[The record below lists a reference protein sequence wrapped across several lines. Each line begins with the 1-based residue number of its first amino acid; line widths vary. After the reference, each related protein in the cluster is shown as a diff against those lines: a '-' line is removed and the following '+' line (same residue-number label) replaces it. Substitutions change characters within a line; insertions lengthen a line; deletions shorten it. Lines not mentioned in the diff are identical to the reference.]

1 MIIYD
6 ESGNK
11 ILDITVDDDSYRYR
25 AIMGDHNITLHYALA
40 EHVEIPVGSYCEFQG
55 ERYTLIRPESLKMK
69 HSRNFEYTVIF
80 ESAQAKAKMWK
91 FRNPVDGR
99 LKFSL
104 TAKPHEHLQMFVDN
118 MNMRDTGWQ
127 VGECVDGEEF
137 LISYNHVYCIDALS
151 QMADTFKTEYEI
163 SGKTVSLHKVEYNK
177 NNPLPLSYGRGNGF
191 KPGVG
196 RSNYGDTPPIEILY
210 IQGGTQNIDASKYGN
225 SELLLPAGQSIRYD
239 GVYFENEEGF
249 NASVARTYVV
259 DDLGYSIFRSDKE
272 HTSKAEDS
280 LDCSEIY
287 PKRVGEVTKVEVI
300 DESNN
305 FYDIIDNT
313 IPENLDYSQYRIG
326 GEAATIIF
334 QSGMLAGREFE
345 LEQTNDSFSGYV
357 HSERRFKIVPQDIDG
372 ITMPGGVYVPQVG
385 DTYAIFNVMLPDAY
399 VRDDET
405 KTGASWEMFGAG
417 VKYLFDNE
425 DEKFSFTGELDG
437 IWAKKDWVNIGG
449 KIILGGYVDF
459 SDEHFQ
465 QEGVLVRITGI
476 KDYINNPYSPE
487 IELSNTTVG
496 GYLSTSLKQLESEE
510 VLIEKYHRDALQFT
524 KRRFRDAQETMS
536 MLAGAMLDNFTN
548 AISPITVQTMQMLV
562 GDQSLQFHFV
572 QSKDSPI
579 VVKHNI
585 TYDNEAK
592 QLNVPA
598 GTIQH
603 MTLGIYS
610 IVATRGNDEYH
621 FWEIPSF
628 TSARLDDA
636 SKKYYLYA
644 KVSKST
650 STQTG
655 VFALSETALNF
666 ETDTYNLLVGILNS
680 EYDGERSFVPLYG
693 FTEILPGCIT
703 TDSIVSSDGTT
714 YFDLL
719 SGEIGGN
726 IRIKAGSVG
735 YANLSDK
742 PDLSIYATSSE
753 LEILGDRITAQVSRI
768 DEIENTIDSSGWITT
783 AEGNQ
788 LYASKTLENGQNIIS
803 YINQTAGSTTINSS
817 RINLQ
822 GAVSFSSLT
831 SSLQGTIN
839 EKVDSSSLGSLAYK
853 SQVAED
859 LLSADL
865 STLIN
870 GKADSSSLG
879 ELAYKDAV
887 EAAQLG
893 STIIV
898 GGYLNTDYIKV
909 NRIDADGAKIGGF
922 TIQSKVL
929 QWVEY
934 GYASS
939 QIARKL
945 KMGMSETNTDGVIDV
960 LFTAETTG
968 RFGVKA
974 VGSNMGGAA
983 IYASSN
989 NTTQK
994 YPDSTHKWAGFFDG
1008 GLWAGE
1014 YWATS
1019 LTNNLK
1025 VGMNG
1030 AVRIDNSDTFLHF
1043 VRGICIGFSNARM
1056 YDQTNDQPNNA
1067 VRE

>member
-6 ESGNK
+6 ETGNK
-11 ILDITVDDDSYRYR
+11 VLDITVDDNSYRYR
-25 AIMGDHNITLHYALA
+25 AVMGDNNLTLYYSLA
-40 EHVEIPVGSYCEFQG
+40 EHVELSVGSYCDFQG
-55 ERYTLIRPESLKMK
+55 ERYTLMSPESFKMN
-69 HSRNFEYTVIF
+69 HSRDFEYTVIF
-80 ESAQAKAKMWK
+80 ESEQAKAKMWK

-104 TAKPHEHLQMFVDN
+104 TAKPREHLQMFVDN
-118 MNMRDTGWQ
+118 MNRRDAGWKI
-127 VGECVDGEEF
+127 GECVDGTET
-137 LISYNHVYCIDALS
+137 LINYDHAYCFDALS
-151 QMADTFKTEYEI
+151 QMADTCKTEYEI
-163 SGKTVSLHKVEYNK
+163 SGKTVSLHKVEYDK
-177 NNPLPLSYGRGNGF
+177 NNPLPLSYGFGNGF

-196 RSNYGDTPPIEILY
+196 RSNYGDTPPIEILFV
-210 IQGGTQNIDASKYGN
+210 QGGTQNIDASKYGN
-225 SELLLPAGQSIRYD
+225 SELLLPIGQSIRYD
-239 GVYFENEEGF
+239 GVYFEDEEGF
-249 NASVARTYVV
+249 NSSVARTYVV
-259 DDLGYSIFRSDKE
+259 DDLGYSIRRGDKE
-272 HTSKAEDS
+272 LSSKAEDS

-287 PKRVGEVTKVEVI
+287 PKRVGEVTKVEVV
-300 DESNN
+300 DEENN

-313 IPENLDYSQYRIG
+313 IPDSLDYSQYRIG

-345 LEQTNDSFSGYV
+345 LEQTDTDLTGYV
-357 HSERRFKIVPQDIDG
+357 HAERRFKIVPQDIDG
-372 ITMPGGVYVPQVG
+372 ITMPGGVFVPQVG

-405 KTGASWEMFGAG
+405 KTGASWEMFRQG

-425 DEKFSFTGELDG
+425 EQKFSFTGELDD
-437 IWAKKDWVNIGG
+437 IWSKKDWVNIGG
-449 KIILGGYVDF
+449 KIKHGGYIEF
-459 SDEHFQ
+459 SDKYFQ
-465 QEGVLVRITGI
+465 KDGVLVRITGI

-487 IELSNTTVG
+487 IELSNTTVR
-496 GYLSTSLKQLESEE
+496 GYLSTTLKQLESEE
-510 VLIEKYHRDALQFT
+510 VLVEKYHKSALQFT

-603 MTLGIYS
+603 MTLGINT
-610 IVATRGNDEYH
+610 IEATRGNDEYH
-621 FWEIPSF
+621 FWDIPSF
-628 TSARLDDA
+628 TSARLDDGT
-636 SKKYYLYA
+636 KKYYLYA
-644 KVSKST
+644 KVSKSA

-655 VFALSETALNF
+655 VFALSESALNF

-680 EYDGERSFVPLYG
+680 EYDGERSFAQLYG

-703 TDSIVSSDGTT
+703 TDSIISSDGTT

-726 IRIKAGSVG
+726 IRIKAGSSG
-735 YANLSDK
+735 YSNLTDK
-742 PDLSIYATSSE
+742 PDLSLYATTSE
-753 LEILGDRITAQVSRI
+753 LDILGDRITAQVSRI
-768 DEIENTIDSSGWITT
+768 DEIKNTIDTAGWITT
-783 AEGNQ
+783 ADGNE
-788 LYASKTLENGQNIIS
+788 LYASKSLENGNTLIS
-803 YINQTAGSTTINSS
+803 YINQAAGSTTIHSDK
-817 RINLQ
+817 INLE
-822 GAVSFSSLT
+822 GAVSFTSLT
-831 SSLQGTIN
+831 NSLQGTIN
-839 EKVDSSSLGSLAYK
+839 EKANSSSLGSLAYK

-922 TIQSKVL
+922 TIQSKIL
-929 QWVEY
+929 QWTEY

-945 KMGMSETNTDGVIDV
+945 KMGMSEANTEGVIDI

-989 NTTQK
+989 NATQK

-1067 VRE
+1067 VKE

>member
-11 ILDITVDDDSYRYR
+11 ILDITVNDNSYRYR
-25 AIMGDHNITLHYALA
+25 AVMGDNNLMLYYSLA
-40 EHVEIPVGSYCEFQG
+40 EHVELSVGSYCDFQG
-55 ERYTLIRPESLKMK
+55 DRYTLMYPESFKMN
-69 HSRNFEYTVIF
+69 HSRDFEYTVIF
-80 ESAQAKAKMWK
+80 ESEQAKAKMWK

-104 TAKPHEHLQMFVDN
+104 TAKPREHLQMFVDN
-118 MNMRDTGWQ
+118 MNRRDTGWKI
-127 VGECVDGEEF
+127 GECVDGTET
-137 LISYNHVYCIDALS
+137 LINYDHAYCFDALS
-151 QMADTFKTEYEI
+151 QMADTCKTEYEI
-163 SGKTVSLHKVEYNK
+163 SGKTVSLHKVEYDK
-177 NNPLPLSYGRGNGF
+177 NNPLPLSYGFGNGF

-196 RSNYGDTPPIEILY
+196 RSNYGDTPPIEILFV
-210 IQGGTQNIDASKYGN
+210 QGGTQNIDASKYGN
-225 SELLLPAGQSIRYD
+225 SELLLPIGQSIRYD
-239 GVYFENEEGF
+239 GVYFEDEEGF

-259 DDLGYSIFRSDKE
+259 DDLGYSIRRGDKE
-272 HTSKAEDS
+272 LSSKAEDS

-287 PKRVGEVTKVEVI
+287 PKRVGEVTKVEVV
-300 DESNN
+300 DEENN

-313 IPENLDYSQYRIG
+313 IPNTLNYEEYLIG
-326 GEAATIIF
+326 GETMTIIF

-345 LEQTNDSFSGYV
+345 VKYYHDAEKGKAA
-357 HSERRFKIVPQDIDG
+357 RRFEIVPQDIDG
-372 ITMPGGVYVPQVG
+372 ITMPGGVFVPQVG

-405 KTGASWEMFGAG
+405 KTGASWEMFRQG

-425 DEKFSFTGELDG
+425 EQKFSFTGELDD
-437 IWAKKDWVNIGG
+437 IWSKKDWVNIGG
-449 KIILGGYVDF
+449 KIKLGGYIEF
-459 SDEHFQ
+459 SDKHFQ
-465 QEGVLVRITGI
+465 KDGVLVRITGI

-487 IELSNTTVG
+487 IELSNTTVR

-510 VLIEKYHRDALQFT
+510 VLVEKYHKSALQFT

-572 QSKDSPI
+572 QSKDRPI

-603 MTLGIYS
+603 MTLGINA
-610 IVATRGNDEYH
+610 IEATRGNDEYH
-621 FWEIPSF
+621 FWDIPAF
-628 TSARLDDA
+628 TSARLDDGT
-636 SKKYYLYA
+636 KKYYLYA
-644 KVSKST
+644 KVSKSA

-655 VFALSETALNF
+655 VFALSESALNF

-680 EYDGERSFVPLYG
+680 EYDGVRSFAQLYG

-703 TDSIVSSDGTT
+703 TDSIISSDGTT

-726 IRIKAGSVG
+726 IRIKAGSSG
-735 YANLSDK
+735 YANLTDK
-742 PDLSIYATSSE
+742 PDLSLYATTAE
-753 LEILGDRITAQVSRI
+753 LDILGDRITAQVSRI
-768 DEIENTIDSSGWITT
+768 DEIKNTIDTAGWITT
-783 AEGNQ
+783 ADGNE
-788 LYASKTLENGQNIIS
+788 LYASKSLENGNTLIS
-803 YINQTAGSTTINSS
+803 YINQAAGSTTIHSDK
-817 RINLQ
+817 INLE
-822 GAVSFSSLT
+822 GAVSFTSLT
-831 SSLQGTIN
+831 NSLQGTIN
-839 EKVDSSSLGSLAYK
+839 EKADSSSLGSLAYK

-922 TIQSKVL
+922 TIQSKIL
-929 QWVEY
+929 QWTEY

-945 KMGMSETNTDGVIDV
+945 KMGMSEANTEGVIDI

>member
-6 ESGNK
+6 KTGNK
-11 ILDITVDDDSYRYR
+11 VLDITVNDNSYRYR
-25 AIMGDHNITLHYALA
+25 AVMGDNNLTLYYSLA
-40 EHVEIPVGSYCEFQG
+40 EHVELSVGSYCDFQG
-55 ERYTLIRPESLKMK
+55 ERYTLMSPESFKMN
-69 HSRNFEYTVIF
+69 HSRDFEYTVIF
-80 ESAQAKAKMWK
+80 ESEQAKAKMWK
-91 FRNPVDGR
+91 FRNPVDRR

-104 TAKPHEHLQMFVDN
+104 TAKPREHLQMFVDN
-118 MNMRDTGWQ
+118 MNRRDTGWKI
-127 VGECVDGEEF
+127 GECVDGTET
-137 LISYNHVYCIDALS
+137 LINYDHAYCFDALS

-163 SGKTVSLHKVEYNK
+163 SGKTVSLRKVEYDK
-177 NNPLPLSYGRGNGF
+177 NNPLPLSYGFGNGF

-196 RSNYGDTPPIEILY
+196 RSNYGDTPPIEILFV
-210 IQGGTQNIDASKYGN
+210 QGGTQNIDASKYGN
-225 SELLLPAGQSIRYD
+225 SELLLPIGQSIRYD
-239 GVYFENEEGF
+239 GVYFEDEEGF

-259 DDLGYSIFRSDKE
+259 DDLGYSIRRGDKE
-272 HTSKAEDS
+272 LSSKAEDS

-287 PKRVGEVTKVEVI
+287 PKRVGEVTKVEVV
-300 DESNN
+300 DEENN

-313 IPENLDYSQYRIG
+313 IPNTLNYEEYLIG
-326 GEAATIIF
+326 GETMTIIF

-345 LEQTNDSFSGYV
+345 VKYYHDAEKGKAA
-357 HSERRFKIVPQDIDG
+357 RRFEIVPQDIDG
-372 ITMPGGVYVPQVG
+372 ITMPGGVFVPQVG

-405 KTGASWEMFGAG
+405 KTGASWEMFRQG

-425 DEKFSFTGELDG
+425 EQKFSFTGELDD
-437 IWAKKDWVNIGG
+437 IWSKKDWVNIGG
-449 KIILGGYVDF
+449 KIKLGGYIEF
-459 SDEHFQ
+459 SDKHFQ
-465 QEGVLVRITGI
+465 KDGVLVRITGI

-487 IELSNTTVG
+487 IELSNTTVRV
-496 GYLSTSLKQLESEE
+496 YLSTSLKQLESEE
-510 VLIEKYHRDALQFT
+510 VLVEKYHKSALQFT

-603 MTLGIYS
+603 MTLGINT
-610 IVATRGNDEYH
+610 IEATRGNDEYH
-621 FWEIPSF
+621 FWDIPAF
-628 TSARLDDA
+628 TSARLDDGT
-636 SKKYYLYA
+636 KKYYLYA
-644 KVSKST
+644 KVSKSA

-655 VFALSETALNF
+655 VFALSESALNF
-666 ETDTYNLLVGILNS
+666 ETDTYNLLVGVLNS
-680 EYDGERSFVPLYG
+680 EYDGERSFAQLYG

-703 TDSIVSSDGTT
+703 TDSIISSDGTT

-726 IRIKAGSVG
+726 IRIKAGSSG
-735 YANLSDK
+735 YANLTDK
-742 PDLSIYATSSE
+742 PNLSLYATTSE
-753 LEILGDRITAQVSRI
+753 LDILGDRITAQVSRI
-768 DEIENTIDSSGWITT
+768 DEIKNTIDTAGWITT
-783 AEGNQ
+783 ADGNE
-788 LYASKTLENGQNIIS
+788 LYASKSLENGNTLIS
-803 YINQTAGSTTINSS
+803 YINQAAGSTTILSKK
-817 RINLQ
+817 INLE
-822 GAVSFSSLT
+822 GAVSFTSLT
-831 SSLQGTIN
+831 NSLQGTIN
-839 EKVDSSSLGSLAYK
+839 EKANSSSLGSLAYK

-922 TIQSKVL
+922 TIQSKIL
-929 QWVEY
+929 QWTEY

-945 KMGMSETNTDGVIDV
+945 KMGMSEANTEGVIDI

-989 NTTQK
+989 NATQK